1 MEKIMDSI
9 VLKKKNIWVIGGAG
23 YLGQS
28 TVKMLLKSGANV
40 LCADLENKAED
51 FGISINADDK
61 FIPVSVDVRNEKEIE
76 SFIRKNINKYGVP
89 DGLVVLTFGSSTKSL
104 EELSGEDFD
113 VANHMGLTAT
123 FLISRAVAI
132 EMAEKG
138 KGSVVLFSSMYGMVS
153 PHPEIYKSPMNVNPI
168 EYGTGKAGIIQMTR
182 YFAVYFA
189 KKGVRFNCISPGP
202 FPNPSVQK
210 EFPDFM
216 ERLEQKV
223 PMGRIGR
230 PKEIAGAVVFLLSDL
245 ASYITGHNLV
255 IDGGWTCW

>member
-1 MEKIMDSI
+1 MKMFEMENKS
-9 VLKKKNIWVIGGAG
+9 IWVIGGAG

-28 TVKMLLKSGANV
+28 TVKMLLESGANV

-51 FGISINADDK
+51 FRVSIKAGDK
-61 FIPVSVDVRNEKEIE
+61 FIPVSVDVRDEKEAE
-76 SFIRKNINKYGVP
+76 SFVRENIHKYGTP
-89 DGLVVLTFGSSTKSL
+89 DGLVILTFGASGKSL

-113 VANHMGLTAT
+113 VANHIGLTAT
-123 FLISRAVAI
+123 FLISRAISI
-132 EMAEKG
+132 EMAKKG

-153 PHPEIYKSPMNVNPI
+153 PHPEIYKSPMNINPI
-168 EYGTGKAGIIQMTR
+168 EYGAGKAGIIQMTK
-182 YFAVYFA
+182 YFAVYYA
-189 KKGVRFNCISPGP
+189 KKGIRFNCISPGP

-210 EFPDFM
+210 EYPDFV

-230 PKEIAGAVVFLLSDL
+230 AKEVAGAVIFLLSDL
-245 ASYITGHNLV
+245 ASFITGHNLV

>member
-1 MEKIMDSI
+1 MKIFEM
-9 VLKKKNIWVIGGAG
+9 VKKNIWVIGGAG

-28 TVKMLLKSGANV
+28 TVKMLLESGARV
-40 LCADLENKAED
+40 LCADLDNKAED
-51 FGISINADDK
+51 FRISIKADES
-61 FIPVSVDVRNEKEIE
+61 FIPVSVDVKDEMIIE
-76 SFIRKNINKYGVP
+76 SFVQENIQKYGVP
-89 DGLVVLTFGSSTKSL
+89 DGLVILTFGASGKSL
-104 EELSGEDFD
+104 EELSGKDFD

-132 EMAEKG
+132 EMAKKG

-153 PHPEIYKSPMNVNPI
+153 PYPEIYKSPMNVNPI
-168 EYGTGKAGIIQMTR
+168 EYGAGKAGIIQMTK

-210 EFPDFM
+210 EYPDFV

-223 PMGRIGR
+223 PIGRIGR
-230 PKEIAGAVVFLLSDL
+230 PKEVAGAVVFLLSDL
-245 ASYITGHNLV
+245 ASFITGHNLV